1 MNRYIADLHIGCRN
15 FFKGRTLQHD
25 ELLIK
30 NWNSVVNNNDTIY
43 ILGDIGR
50 CGNNKD
56 NEYLCSVLSR
66 LKGRK
71 ILIRGNHDDLRDYR
85 IKQLFTEIY
94 DYLEVTD
101 NYSGVNQKL
110 VLSHYPIFSWNGCY
124 RKTIL
129 FYGHTHNNFDDVIY
143 QEALEKLRSKV
154 HEMNLDELNKVIISD
169 FCTRANIKHDPYA
182 FNVGAMVDRINY
194 KPRTCKEIIG
204 C

>member
-1 MNRYIADLHIGCRN
+1 MIKTNRYIADLHIGCTN
-15 FFKGRTLQHD
+15 SFEGRTLQHD

-30 NWNSVVNNNDTIY
+30 NWNSVVNNNDTTY

-56 NEYLCSVLSR
+56 NGYLCSVVSR

-71 ILIRGNHDDLRDYR
+71 VLILGNHDNIRDYR

-101 NYSGVNQKL
+101 NYGGINQKL

-129 FYGHTHNNFDDVIY
+129 FYGHTHNNFDDILY
-143 QEALEKLRSKV
+143 QESLEKLRLKI
-154 HEMNLDELNKVIISD
+154 HEKNCDEIIINDS
-169 FCTRANIKHDPYA
+169 FTCANIRHEPYA
-182 FNVGAMVDRINY
+182 FNVGAMVDQINY
-194 KPRTCKEIIG
+194 KPKTCKEIIG